1 MKKFAIIENN
11 EVVGVII
18 SEEEPNDE
26 RDFVEIDSI
35 NEKPQL
41 PSKMVLSGTKIIW
54 EVDSAFVREK
64 RNQLLNDS
72 DWIVVKAL
80 ETNVSFDAWKIY
92 RQKLRDL
99 PQQKNFPNVDF
110 PVPPDMI

>member
-11 EVVGVII
+11 EVVGVIV

-54 EVDSAFVREK
+54 EVDSAFVRER

-80 ETNVSFDAWKIY
+80 ETNVSFDAWKLY

-99 PQQKNFPNVDF
+99 PQQKGFPNVDF